1 MFARAAARA
10 ARRAGVLR
18 RHHPTASS
26 PTRGLRHSASAP
38 ATGWRSSCPT
48 RPQHVVAFY
57 AVLRLGAVVV
67 EHNPLYTATELATMF
82 ADHGARVAIAWDVAV
97 PKLPA
102 VEHVVAVNL
111 LEAFPTVKRLALHL
125 PVPKLAATRKRL
137 HAKAPG
143 TTPWK
148 QLVAHKPIRNWAEPT
163 ASDLAVIQYTSG
175 TTGAFKGAMLTHRN
189 LYANALQGAA
199 WMKDAKDGKRDDL
212 RRPADVPRVRDDA
225 VPDLRDAQAGP
236 AGAVPDVRRRHGA
249 RRGEEAPADGVLR
262 GAADLREDR
271 PPRAIERKVSLK
283 SAKFCISGAMKLT
296 DPVVELWESVSGGL
310 LVEGYGLTET
320 SPVALGNPFW
330 PTRRTGTIGVP
341 FPSTLMRVVDPD
353 DPTREVA
360 QGEEGE
366 LLLKGP
372 QVFAGYWNAPQE
384 TAKALLPDGWLR
396 TGDIVVVVD
405 ADGFTTIVDRLKE
418 IIVTGGFNVSPS
430 EVEHVLVEH
439 PDIDDVAVVG
449 LQTESGEQVAA
460 AVVLRGARTWT
471 WPRSA
476 PGPRSGWPP
485 TRCRARS
492 SRSRNCPSRCW
503 ARCCASRSARRSPQR
518 AEPGVGGGAAGPHSH
533 SMVPGGLLVMS
544 STTRLTSRTSLV
556 MRVEIGLE
564 QVVRQARPVGG
575 HGVLAGDRAQH
586 DRVAV
591 GAAVAL
597 DADAADVGQ
606 QHHGELPDVL
616 LVAGRRQ
623 LLAGDRVGL
632 AEEVEAL
639 AGDLADDADAE
650 ARAGERL
657 APDHLVR
664 AGPARSPTARTSSL
678 NRVRSGSMS
687 VNCRSSGRP
696 PTLWWLLML
705 AAPSPPP
712 DSTTSG

>member
-1 MFARAAARA
+1 MAGVTKPEWTKNYQPGVPAEIDLPDEPLSAMFARAARKGGKRVALEFFGATTTYRELADQVDRA
-10 ARRAGVLR
+10 AAGLAALGVGPGDRVAIVL
-18 RHHPTASS
+18 PN
-26 PTRGLRHSASAP
+26 
-38 ATGWRSSCPT
+38 C
-48 RPQHVVAFY
+48 PQHVVAFY

-97 PKLPA
+97 PKLPT

-163 ASDLAVIQYTSG
+163 ASDLAVVQYTSG
-175 TTGAFKGAMLTHRN
+175 TIGAFKGAMLTHRN

-199 WMKDAKDGKRDDL
+199 WMKDAKDGKETIYAVLPMFHAFGMTLYLTFGMLKRARIVLFPTFDVDMVL
-212 RRPADVPRVRDDA
+212 DAAKKRPPTVYCA
-225 VPDLRDAQAGP
+225 VPP
-236 AGAVPDVRRRHGA
+236 IYEKTA
-249 RRGEEAPADGVLR
+249 R
-262 GAADLREDR
+262 
-271 PPRAIERKVSLK
+271 RAIERKISLK

-296 DPVVELWESVSGGL
+296 DPVVKLWESVSGGL

-372 QVFAGYWNAPQE
+372 QVFSGYWNAPEE

-396 TGDIVVVVD
+396 TGDVVVVD

-439 PDIDDVAVVG
+439 PDISDVAVVG

-460 AVVLRGARTWT
+460 AVVLREGAHLD
-471 WPRSA
+471 
-476 PGPRSGWPP
+476 
-485 TRCRARS
+485 
-492 SRSRNCPSRCW
+492 
-503 ARCCASRSARRSPQR
+503 
-518 AEPGVGGGAAGPHSH
+518 V
-533 SMVPGGLLVMS
+533 
-544 STTRLTSRTSLV
+544 
-556 MRVEIGLE
+556 
-564 QVVRQARPVGG
+564 
-575 HGVLAGDRAQH
+575 
-586 DRVAV
+586 
-591 GAAVAL
+591 AAV
-597 DADAADVGQ
+597 
-606 QHHGELPDVL
+606 
-616 LVAGRRQ
+616 
-623 LLAGDRVGL
+623 
-632 AEEVEAL
+632 
-639 AGDLADDADAE
+639 
-650 ARAGERL
+650 RAWAKERL
-657 APDHLVR
+657 AAYKVPRSFVEVEELPKSMLGKVLRKQVR
-664 AGPARSPTARTSSL
+664 EAITSAS
-678 NRVRSGSMS
+678 
-687 VNCRSSGRP
+687 
-696 PTLWWLLML
+696 
-705 AAPSPPP
+705 
-712 DSTTSG
+712 